1 MPMPEISEQDFQQL
15 KDQVAALSSQLTAAR
30 NRIDDLENFAGDHL
44 GLDWGESLV
53 DANSPHPNQSIAT
66 AEYGGGVM
74 RLDSHGAQILASG
87 GTPLAALW
95 YLNQLSPNPLNET
108 VFGQVAG
115 EVTNSG
121 TAPNIYFWA
130 QNANAHAFIGPKI
143 LSTDAAELEAQLV
156 ADVTASLAW
165 ILAQGAGAL
174 SSWAWT
180 NTYIT
185 LGALGSDPGA
195 ITDGSVYYYNNKL
208 YARINGAT
216 VELGGGSSMPMPPI
230 VSTLGWHGVGSQII
244 TAVSPTSQT
253 WPTSNK
259 AIFVPITV
267 TEDITVVKLWVM
279 NGATASGNLNMSLY
293 DSSFAQVANSEIGS
307 TAQTGTNVI
316 QELDITNV
324 TLTAGLY
331 YIALVLDNT
340 TGTVFG
346 RTSPFSTTE
355 GLQSMGMFEQ
365 TSSFDLPA
373 TATPAAMASNLIP
386 FCGISTRTLVT

>member
-1 MPMPEISEQDFQQL
+1 MPTLEELEEQIDSLTQKL
-15 KDQVAALSSQLTAAR
+15 NAALR
-30 NRIDDLENFAGDHL
+30 RVEDLETFAGDHL

-230 VSTLGWHGVGSQII
+230 ANTFDINGMGGRFIGSPGLGAPGS
-244 TAVSPTSQT
+244 AT
-253 WPTSNK
+253 WPTANLRMYFPYL
-259 AIFVPITV
+259 I
-267 TEDITVVKLWVM
+267 TEDVTVAKLWCY
-279 NGATASGNLNMSLY
+279 NGATASGNVNMSLY
-293 DSSFAQVANSEIGS
+293 DSSGTEIANTDTGSVAQS
-307 TAQTGTNVI
+307 GTNQV
-316 QELDITNV
+316 QEFNITD
-324 TLTAGLY
+324 TA
-331 YIALVLDNT
+331 IAAGQIYVSISLDNT
-340 TGTVFG
+340 TGTLF
-346 RTSPFSTTE
+346 RSQISTAINIE
-355 GLQSMGMFEQ
+355 GLQAAGAAQE
-365 TSSFDLPA
+365 SSAFTAPSSA
-373 TATPAAMASNLIP
+373 TFAAVANNYIP
-386 FCGISTRTLVT
+386 LCGFSISPRTLVT